1 MNNWKDYIDKKIEG
15 ISFDE
20 VEIITSEHGEF
31 RSYFKEGTYLSF
43 YIIENG
49 AKLEKVEGGKYWLNH
64 Y

>member
-31 RSYFKEGTYLSF
+31 RSYFKEGTYLSGLLCLYQVEVVF
-43 YIIENG
+43 
-49 AKLEKVEGGKYWLNH
+49 KLL
-64 Y
+64 